1 MTLDSPLG
9 SGTLSGTLSVATV
22 NGVATFS
29 DLSVSSA
36 GFLYTLTAASGST
49 TRGADPFNVGF

>member
-1 MTLDSPLG
+1 MTLNSPLG

-36 GFLYTLTAASGST
+36 GFFYMLTATSGSS
-49 TRGADPFNVGF
+49 